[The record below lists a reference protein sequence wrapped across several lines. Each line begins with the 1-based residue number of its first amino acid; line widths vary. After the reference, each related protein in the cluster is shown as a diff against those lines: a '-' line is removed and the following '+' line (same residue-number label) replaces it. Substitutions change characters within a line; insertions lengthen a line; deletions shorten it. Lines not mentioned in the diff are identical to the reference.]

1 MLIQIQARAK
11 DAKEPLG
18 SGLKQAHLPGMLQ
31 HAQELQ
37 TEIMNDNR
45 PLANINLITDDEA
58 LLAILGPSGIR
69 MGAEDF
75 DSNAE
80 SSEGHEESEFEA

>member
-1 MLIQIQARAK
+1 MQARAK

-18 SGLKQAHLPGMLQ
+18 SSLKQAHLPGMLQ
-31 HAQELQ
+31 DAQELQ

-45 PLANINLITDDEA
+45 PLATINLITDDEA

-80 SSEGHEESEFEA
+80 IF